1 MARSAGLELLDVT
14 GLEMD
19 PLMHTFR
26 LGPDVAVNYLAH
38 FRRPRAT

>member
-1 MARSAGLELLDVT
+1 
-14 GLEMD
+14 
-19 PLMHTFR
+19 MHTFR